1 MRFENIKITKNK
13 VVLDRLDKHPDGSV
27 FTINLENPN
36 KPLAAFSTALQAFT
50 GWACELIGASQW
62 ADDSTVSSV
71 HLSEEAK
78 TRRRGL
84 MVTLTRKIE
93 RAKGRVVTINT
104 PLMHAPA
111 DDQEGVNPGTFPQLV
126 ADMIGTLEEE
136 ATKYWN
142 GEREQVELEFK
153 GPPAEGAEPGAGAA
167 AAENDISKAQK
178 KRGRKPDPKAGTP
191 GEVWNPNS
199 TVPPTDEQL
208 RRICMAA
215 GRDVPLD
222 AIPRWTSSERQQAQ
236 TWALAAVNPDIK
248 PAKRPEEPD
257 VLKKDATPALLEDV
271 AGAGD
276 GWTEPTPPPKAEA
289 VKSAVPT

>member
-13 VVLDRLDKHPDGSV
+13 VILDRLDKHPDGSV

-36 KPLAAFSTALQAFT
+36 KPLPAFKTALQAFT
-50 GWACELIGASQW
+50 GWACELIGAPQW
-62 ADDSTVSSV
+62 AEDSNVSSV

-93 RAKGRVVTINT
+93 RAKDRVVTINT
-104 PLMHAPA
+104 PLMHAPT

-126 ADMIGTLEEE
+126 ADMIDTLEEE

-153 GPPAEGAEPGAGAA
+153 GAPDTSAADGAA
-167 AAENDISKAQK
+167 AAENDLAKHRK
-178 KRGRKPDPKAGTP
+178 KKGKGDPKAGTP
-191 GEVWNPNS
+191 HETMNPGQ
-199 TVPPTDEQL
+199 TAPPTDQQL
-208 RRICMAA
+208 RRICLAA

-222 AIPRWTSSERQQAQ
+222 AIARWTSSERQEVQ
-236 TWALAAVNPDIK
+236 TWAEAMLNPDIK
-248 PAKRPEEPD
+248 PKKKPEEPEL
-257 VLKKDATPALLEDV
+257 LKREATPALLEDV
-271 AGAGD
+271 AGAQD
-276 GWTEPTPPPKAEA
+276 GWTDPTPPPKAADVQPVA
-289 VKSAVPT
+289 VK

>member
-13 VVLDRLDKHPDGSV
+13 VILDRLDKHPDGSV

-36 KPLAAFSTALQAFT
+36 KPLPSFATALQAFT
-50 GWACELIGASQW
+50 GWACELIQASSW
-62 ADDSTVSSV
+62 AEDSTVASV

-104 PLMHAPA
+104 PLMHEPT
-111 DDQEGVNPGTFPQLV
+111 DDQEGTNPGTYPQVV
-126 ADMIGTLEEE
+126 ADMVATLEEE

-153 GPPAEGAEPGAGAA
+153 GAPDTSAGAE
-167 AAENDISKAQK
+167 AAETESDIGKARRK
-178 KRGRKPDPKAGTP
+178 KGRPAKNAGTP

-199 TVPPTDEQL
+199 TTPPTDEQL
-208 RRICMAA
+208 RRLCMAA
-215 GRDVPLD
+215 GRDVPVD
-222 AIPRWTSSERQQAQ
+222 AIARWTSSERQQVQ
-236 TWALAAVNPDIK
+236 TWAMAAVNPDIK
-248 PAKRPEEPD
+248 PAKRPEEPEI
-257 VLKKDATPALLEDV
+257 LKKEATPALLEDV
-271 AGAGD
+271 ANAGD
-276 GWTEPTPPPKAEA
+276 GWTEPTPPPKADA

>member
-1 MRFENIKITKNK
+1 MRFENIKISKNK
-13 VVLDRLDKHPDGSV
+13 VILDRLDKHPDGSV

-36 KPLAAFSTALQAFT
+36 KPLPAFKTALQAFT
-50 GWACELIGASQW
+50 GWACELIGAPQW
-62 ADDSTVSSV
+62 AEDSNVASV

-93 RAKGRVVTINT
+93 RAKDRVVTINT
-104 PLMHAPA
+104 PLMHAPV

-126 ADMIGTLEEE
+126 ADMIDLLEEE

-153 GPPAEGAEPGAGAA
+153 GAPDTSTADGAA
-167 AAENDISKAQK
+167 AAENDLTKQRRKKAK
-178 KRGRKPDPKAGTP
+178 TDPKSGTP

-199 TVPPTDEQL
+199 NTPPTDEQL
-208 RRICMAA
+208 RRLCLAA

-222 AIPRWTSSERQQAQ
+222 AIGRWTSTERSKVQA
-236 TWALAAVNPDIK
+236 WAMAAIDPNIK
-248 PAKRPEEPD
+248 PSKRPEEPEI
-257 VLKKDATPALLEDV
+257 LKKEATPALLEDV
-271 AGAGD
+271 ASAGD
-276 GWTEPTPPPKAEA
+276 GWTDPTPPPKAEQ
-289 VKSAVPT
+289 VTPVVTG